1 MQSQFIEQV
10 ITISERY
17 RIAIRSAINASELG
31 IGAMHVRSLA
41 VIAKSP
47 ACTANCIVNEL
58 ARDKAQVA
66 RIVKEL
72 VNANLIQKC
81 AHANDKRSQT
91 LSLTEN
97 GQSLMDKLHIA
108 KAKINEQIT
117 QGLTPVQIR
126 QFEQTARRIAD
137 NLQSKVND

>member
-10 ITISERY
+10 IIISERY
-17 RIAIRSAINASELG
+17 RVAIRSAINASELG
-31 IGAMHVRSLA
+31 IGAIHIRSLA

-47 ACTANCIVNEL
+47 ACTANFIVSEL

-72 VNANLIQKC
+72 VSANLIQKC
-81 AHANDKRSQT
+81 AHADDKRSQI
-91 LSLTEN
+91 LSLTKN
-97 GQSLMDKLHIA
+97 GQSLMNKMHTT

-117 QGLTPVQIR
+117 LGLTPAQIC
-126 QFEQTARRIAD
+126 QFEETARHIAD
-137 NLQSKVND
+137 NLQPKVND